1 MDDNNISWA
10 AGIQNHSKTL
20 KEGIGKKALEV
31 SAGQNRE
38 IQNVVFKSREEKT
51 DKAGQSIK
59 I

>member
-10 AGIQNHSKTL
+10 AGIQNYSRTL

-38 IQNVVFKSREEKT
+38 IQNVILKREK
-51 DKAGQSIK
+51 KR
-59 I
+59 